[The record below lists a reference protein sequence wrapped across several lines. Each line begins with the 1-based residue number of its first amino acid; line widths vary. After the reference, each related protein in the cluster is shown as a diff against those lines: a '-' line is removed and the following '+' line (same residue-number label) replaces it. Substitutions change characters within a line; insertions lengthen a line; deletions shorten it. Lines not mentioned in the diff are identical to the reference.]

1 MTPGRIPIR
10 TPRPQR
16 QRGVAAVTA
25 LLIVAI
31 ASVLAANML
40 WRSHL
45 DQRRTEAAL
54 TSDQAW
60 LYLRGA
66 EFLAAE
72 ILRIDLQETGP
83 DSDHL
88 GEIWA
93 QEIEPLPVDGGF
105 VQGAIEDMQGRF
117 NINNLVDAGGERDD
131 VAFEWF
137 QRLLAQVEIDPEYA
151 GYVVDWIDANQDPS
165 FPVGAEDDVYTSHDP
180 PYRPPNLP
188 VTSTSELLAM
198 EGFDA
203 DAYDRLAPL
212 ITALPQ
218 GTRLNVNTA
227 PAEVLASLAD
237 GLSPAAA
244 ESLVEQRGD
253 ADFPDF
259 VSTFGELLTPEM
271 MDRIDERSSHFRL
284 TARVS
289 IGSMRLTMYSLL
301 ERDTGGSVRPLLR
314 SLGTD

>member
-1 MTPGRIPIR
+1 MTHGHAPPRA
-10 TPRPQR
+10 PRPRR

-93 QEIEPLPVDGGF
+93 QEIDPLPVDGGF
-105 VQGAIEDMQGRF
+105 VQGALEDMQGRF
-117 NINNLVDAGGERDD
+117 NINNLVDTGGERDD

-137 QRLLAQVEIDPEYA
+137 QRLLAQLEIDPEYA

-203 DAYDRLAPL
+203 DTYDRLAPL
-212 ITALPQ
+212 ITALPR

-237 GLSPAAA
+237 GLSPADA
-244 ESLVEQRGD
+244 ESLVDQRGD

-259 VSTFGELLTPEM
+259 VATFGDLLTPEM

-301 ERDTGGSVRPLLR
+301 ERDSGGSVRPLLR